1 VGTVDAKKI
10 SEEELGRYFPNVPML
25 GAIMAMTGLV
35 EKEQFI
41 KSMEES
47 FHHKFATKPEVIDGN
62 VRALKRA
69 MEEVRIS

>member
-1 VGTVDAKKI
+1 
-10 SEEELGRYFPNVPML
+10 
-25 GAIMAMTGLV
+25 
-35 EKEQFI
+35 
-41 KSMEES
+41 MEES

>member
-1 VGTVDAKKI
+1 
-10 SEEELGRYFPNVPML
+10 ML